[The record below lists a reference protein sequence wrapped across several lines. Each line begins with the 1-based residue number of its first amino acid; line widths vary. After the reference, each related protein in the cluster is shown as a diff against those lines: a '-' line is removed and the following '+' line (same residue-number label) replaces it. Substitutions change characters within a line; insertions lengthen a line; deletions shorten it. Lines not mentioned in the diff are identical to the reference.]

1 MTFWNVWS
9 RVVGIFP
16 FEGWRNAPPTNIS
29 HDDDSLR
36 NFIHQLEEN
45 AVELEENTA
54 LVDSLNRRESCRA
67 HQAVKLPW
75 PVQRVEICEK
85 NNSGFQQ
92 NALEKKCY
100 YGKNTWNTRCWT
112 TRSRGKMDTRR
123 FLSKV
128 KAISRINNRIG
139 LIVGWIEAR

>member
-45 AVELEENTA
+45 AVTQPSLIRLIEENCA
-54 LVDSLNRRESCRA
+54 GRIRPSNCRGRFNEWKY
-67 HQAVKLPW
+67 VK
-75 PVQRVEICEK
+75 RII
-85 NNSGFQQ
+85 QQ

-112 TRSRGKMDTRR
+112 THSRGKMDTRR

-128 KAISRINNRIG
+128 KAIVSRINNRIG